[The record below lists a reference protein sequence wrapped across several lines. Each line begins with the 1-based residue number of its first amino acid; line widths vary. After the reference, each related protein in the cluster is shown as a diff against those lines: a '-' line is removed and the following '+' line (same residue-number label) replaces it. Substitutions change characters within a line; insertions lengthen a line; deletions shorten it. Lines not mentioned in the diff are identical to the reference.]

1 MRCAIQRVTKRFPFT
16 FVLVMVGILA
26 LMREWYPFSH
36 FPMYARF
43 ENYTYYV
50 YVTDHNETPLPVES
64 LFGIRTANLKK
75 IYQKELR
82 RIARDHPRGTKGLPR
97 EQRREAGDYVLQF
110 LRENSAN
117 PRKTDAIRG
126 LKLYQ
131 VDIRGVNG
139 RIEKEAYL
147 VGEI

>member
-1 MRCAIQRVTKRFPFT
+1 
-16 FVLVMVGILA
+16 
-26 LMREWYPFSH
+26 
-36 FPMYARF
+36 
-43 ENYTYYV
+43 
-50 YVTDHNETPLPVES
+50 
-64 LFGIRTANLKK
+64 
-75 IYQKELR
+75 
-82 RIARDHPRGTKGLPR
+82 
-97 EQRREAGDYVLQF
+97 VLQF